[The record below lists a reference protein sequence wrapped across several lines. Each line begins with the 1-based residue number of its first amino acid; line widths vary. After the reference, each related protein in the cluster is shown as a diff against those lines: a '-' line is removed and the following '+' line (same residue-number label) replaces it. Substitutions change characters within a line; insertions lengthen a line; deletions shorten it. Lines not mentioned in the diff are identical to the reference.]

1 MQLNAQY
8 RITLSKA
15 LYCTALGLSLAA
27 LQGCAT
33 FTQYQRPLN
42 GAIEMMDQGDFAGA
56 LAKVEGRP
64 DDRTNSILYTL
75 ERGRIAQVGGE
86 YERSR
91 TEFDS
96 AWNRLKENDLQP
108 VVDLSDLGAKAG
120 SLLTNEKSIPY
131 IAKLPGYER
140 VFLVEHQ
147 VWNYLVSGDLQGAA
161 VEVRRANEEQTRL
174 LDAHWK
180 EVAKIES
187 QANEKKVDLTAMNQ
201 QLDTAYRDLDDIAAK
216 VKNSFQ
222 NAYTFYVSGVVWELM
237 GQPNDAYI
245 DYKKALEIF
254 PDNPHVQERVI
265 TLSKQLKFTDD
276 YNLYSKNY
284 GSTAAPT
291 LTPAKGE
298 GSVVVLFEEGF
309 VPQKSGIPII
319 LPVPT
324 VGMISFAF
332 PYYDRT
338 WVGATPMSVNVAG
351 AGSTTTEPICY
362 VRALAVKALR
372 EQVPGMAT
380 REVMRALIKGTA
392 SAVAANNS
400 VWAEIAVDIYNAAT
414 TAADRRAWYT
424 LPNSVSVARVV
435 APAGDQSITLS
446 VAGHE
451 VTVNA
456 PVREGGVTFI
466 KVVGTGNSLYPQ
478 VVSL

>member
-1 MQLNAQY
+1 MTSAKLFY
-8 RITLSKA
+8 RIDGRGLACAGLA
-15 LYCTALGLSLAA
+15 LALA
-27 LQGCAT
+27 LLNGCAT

-42 GAIEMMDQGDFAGA
+42 GAIEMMDQGDFTGA
-56 LAKVEGRP
+56 LAKVEDRP
-64 DDRTNSILYTL
+64 DERTNSILYAL
-75 ERGRIAQVGGE
+75 ERGRIAQVGGDID
-86 YERSR
+86 RSR

-96 AWNRLKENDLQP
+96 AWARIKENDLQP
-108 VVDLSDLGAKAG
+108 VVDLSEVGAKAG

-140 VFLVEHQ
+140 VFVAEHQ
-147 VWNYLVSGDLQGAA
+147 VWNYLASGDLQGAS
-161 VEVRRANEEQTRL
+161 VEVRRANEEQVRL

-180 EVAKIES
+180 EVAKIEK
-187 QANEKKVDLTAMNQ
+187 QASEKQVDLGAMNK
-201 QLDTAYRDLDDIAAK
+201 QLDEAYRELDDIAAK

-237 GQPNDAYI
+237 KQPNDAYI

-276 YNLYSKNY
+276 HNLFSKTY
-284 GSTAAPT
+284 GATAAPT

-338 WVGATPMSVNVAG
+338 WVGATPMSVSVAG
-351 AGSTTTEPICY
+351 GAGTTTEPICY

-380 REVMRALIKGTA
+380 REVLRMLIKGTA

-400 VWAEIAVDIYNAAT
+400 IWAEIAVDIYNAAT

-424 LPNSVSVARVV
+424 LPNSVSVARMT
-435 APAGDQSITLS
+435 APAGDQKITLS
-446 VAGHE
+446 VAGHV
-451 VTVNA
+451 VTVDA

-466 KVVGTGNSLYPQ
+466 KVVGTGNALYPD